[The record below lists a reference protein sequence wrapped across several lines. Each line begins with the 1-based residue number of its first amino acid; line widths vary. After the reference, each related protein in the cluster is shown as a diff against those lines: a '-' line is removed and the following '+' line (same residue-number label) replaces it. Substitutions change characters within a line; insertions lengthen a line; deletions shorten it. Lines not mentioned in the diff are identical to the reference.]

1 MRRKSYIRDPQ
12 PETLPMNSI
21 DELTSKIESLTRVIE
36 ESAQRE
42 QLLDE
47 LISLK
52 QQSEQIQSRYEEKL
66 ALFNS

>member
-21 DELTSKIESLTRVIE
+21 EELTSKIESLTKVIE
-36 ESAQRE
+36 ETAQRE

-52 QQSEQIQSRYEEKL
+52 QQAEQIDARYQEKL
-66 ALFNS
+66 AMFSS